1 MGSWSCSPVGRRFL
15 AGIVWSI
22 CLTVLLGGAGA
33 GEVALT
39 TGPGNDTEGAWS
51 PDGRRIV
58 FQSDRSG
65 SLDLYTL
72 DVGSGEVRPLVA
84 GPGHACFPAWSPDGK
99 WVVYS
104 YAHFTTTAFERQG
117 DGYNLFLVPAEGGQ
131 PRRLTQGLHRDYC
144 PTFSRDGKT
153 IWFSSDR
160 GRGKNDNAVGL
171 YTIPAEGGEPVA
183 VYYREGSDRA
193 AVQPSFSPDERLVA
207 WGRLSGF
214 RDNWAIH
221 LAPASR
227 PGDSFPLTD
236 PRGCFYGPR
245 WSPAGTTL
253 ACTGFAV
260 GDAGW
265 GVHLIDAKTAQRVRV
280 ETGPGNSRSPAWSAD
295 GRQLVFEN
303 NRSGQYKL
311 YRVDAGAL
319 PPPSPP
325 AQVSTTEGQVL
336 DLSFAERPSPMIA
349 DRSPQKNVV
358 ELRGEPTWSDGA
370 LSFRPGS
377 SLVLAKPQG
386 FDFGPGPFAVRA
398 VVRVPKDCRF
408 AMISMG
414 EYPGNRLGWQLYVND
429 DRRALF
435 NSRTTDL
442 IYRGARSNDPL
453 PVDRPVTLVGMR
465 DATGGVRLYVDGV
478 LQSSSQ
484 DALYS
489 YGQPV
494 QVRIGTQHNGSAPF
508 PGWIHEVTV
517 YRRTLSTEEILGD
530 GLARFWENVNR
541 SR

>member
-1 MGSWSCSPVGRRFL
+1 
-15 AGIVWSI
+15 
-22 CLTVLLGGAGA
+22 
-33 GEVALT
+33 VALT
-39 TGPGNDTEGAWS
+39 TGPGNDTEAAWS

-72 DVGSGEVRPLVA
+72 DVSTGEVRPLVA

-99 WVVYS
+99 WIVYS

-171 YTIPAEGGEPVA
+171 YTIPTEGGEPVA
-183 VYYREGSDRA
+183 VYYREGNDRA

-207 WGRLSGF
+207 WARLSGF

-245 WSPAGTTL
+245 WSPKGTTL

-311 YRVDAGAL
+311 YRVDAAAL

-325 AQVSTTEGQVL
+325 AQVSTTEGQIL
-336 DLSFAERPSPMIA
+336 DLSFASRPGPTVT

-358 ELRGEPTWSDGA
+358 QLRGEPTWSEGA

-442 IYRGARSNDPL
+442 IYRGARSIDPL
-453 PVDRPVTLVGMR
+453 PVDRPVTLVGVR

-508 PGWIHEVTV
+508 PGWIHEVAV